1 MKRLIIELGL
11 SVLLAMMLSGCNLQP
26 PLGTDGNPMVWVL
39 LPSHDNQRLLDD
51 AQRLTAL
58 LRDASGIVIK
68 PMVASNYKEGVQ
80 ALSTG
85 KAQMSILDPF
95 SYIVAHSHKYASAA
109 LSPVRW
115 GSTFHASQI
124 IVSRKSGIRSI
135 AELRGKSFCRPD
147 SFSASGWVIPFI
159 LMRNE
164 GLDPGK
170 DLAHIGDVGNP
181 MRVIESVYDSIYDA
195 GATCVDARDRLVGKL
210 PDVKHR
216 VLVISASHPIPNE
229 AIAFGGKVP
238 EEIQEKTMQTLLK
251 VMNDKR
257 NKNLIKDFYSWEGL
271 VRTRDS
277 FYDSLRETLSTA
289 GVETKNFIK

>member
-11 SVLLAMMLSGCNLQP
+11 SVLMAMMLSGCNLEP
-26 PLGTDGNPMVWVL
+26 PLGTNGNPIVWVL

-58 LRDASGIVIK
+58 LRDASGVVIK
-68 PMVASNYKEGVQ
+68 PMVVSNYKEGVQ
-80 ALSTG
+80 TLSTG
-85 KAQMSILDPF
+85 KAHMGILDPF
-95 SYIVAHSHKYASAA
+95 SYIVAHSQKYASAA

-124 IVSRKSGIRSI
+124 VVSRKSGICSI
-135 AELRGKSFCRPD
+135 VELKGKRFCRPD
-147 SFSASGWVIPFI
+147 SFSSSGWVIPFI
-159 LMRNE
+159 QMRNE
-164 GLDPGK
+164 GLDPEK

-181 MRVIESVYDSIYDA
+181 TRVIECVYDSIYDA
-195 GATCVDARDRLVGKL
+195 GATCVDARDRFVVKL

-229 AIAFGGKVP
+229 AIVFSGKVP
-238 EEIQEKTMQTLLK
+238 EEIQEKTIQTLLK
-251 VMNDKR
+251 VANDKR
-257 NKNLIKDFYSWEGL
+257 NKNLIKEFYSWEGL

-277 FYDSLRETLSTA
+277 FYDTFRQTLSYAEVDT
-289 GVETKNFIK
+289 EDFIR